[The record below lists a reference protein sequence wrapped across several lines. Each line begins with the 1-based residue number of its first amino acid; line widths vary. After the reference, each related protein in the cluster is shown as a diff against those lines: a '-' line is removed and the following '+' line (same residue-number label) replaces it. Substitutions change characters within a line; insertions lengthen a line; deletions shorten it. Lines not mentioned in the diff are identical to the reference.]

1 PRPCT
6 RPWAAPCVRPSA
18 SRATW
23 CPAPRGSCDG
33 GRRFPSPLGGEG
45 GSRSET
51 DEGDVDVT
59 LRPVACGRSP
69 LIRAP
74 PAPTFSPEGRRKIR
88 RGRRAVNVTLIGYG
102 SGNVASVRFALE
114 RLGARVRIT
123 DDPADVDEA
132 ERIILPG
139 VGAAGYAMQRLKA
152 LDLIE
157 PLRRFQRPLLGVC
170 LGQQLLCET
179 SAEDEDAENGGAD
192 LLGLIPGRVEA
203 ILPAPSRPSPH
214 MGWSRLTTRR
224 DDPLLDGVK
233 DGDWAYFVHGYVCP

>member
-1 PRPCT
+1 
-6 RPWAAPCVRPSA
+6 
-18 SRATW
+18 
-23 CPAPRGSCDG
+23 
-33 GRRFPSPLGGEG
+33 
-45 GSRSET
+45 
-51 DEGDVDVT
+51 
-59 LRPVACGRSP
+59 
-69 LIRAP
+69 
-74 PAPTFSPEGRRKIR
+74 
-88 RGRRAVNVTLIGYG
+88 VNVTLIGYG

-123 DDPADVDEA
+123 DDPADVAEA

-139 VGAAGYAMQRLKA
+139 VGAAGYAMQRLQA

-170 LGQQLLCET
+170 LGQQLLFDA

-214 MGWSRLTTRR
+214 MGWSRLTIRR
-224 DDPLLDGVK
+224 DDPLLNGVK
-233 DGDWAYFVHGYVCP
+233 NGDWAYFVHGFVCPDGPATLVAADYGAPVPAVVNSANRWGCQFHPERSAAVGARILKNFLELPA

>member
-1 PRPCT
+1 
-6 RPWAAPCVRPSA
+6 
-18 SRATW
+18 
-23 CPAPRGSCDG
+23 
-33 GRRFPSPLGGEG
+33 
-45 GSRSET
+45 
-51 DEGDVDVT
+51 
-59 LRPVACGRSP
+59 
-69 LIRAP
+69 
-74 PAPTFSPEGRRKIR
+74 
-88 RGRRAVNVTLIGYG
+88 VNVTLIGYG

-170 LGQQLLCET
+170 LGQQLLFDA
-179 SAEDEDAENGGAD
+179 SAEDGEAD

-233 DGDWAYFVHGYVCP
+233 DGDWAYFVHGYVCPDGPATLAAADYGVAVPAMVNSANRWGCQFHPERSAALGARILKNFLELPA

>member
-1 PRPCT
+1 
-6 RPWAAPCVRPSA
+6 
-18 SRATW
+18 
-23 CPAPRGSCDG
+23 
-33 GRRFPSPLGGEG
+33 
-45 GSRSET
+45 
-51 DEGDVDVT
+51 
-59 LRPVACGRSP
+59 
-69 LIRAP
+69 
-74 PAPTFSPEGRRKIR
+74 
-88 RGRRAVNVTLIGYG
+88 VNVTLIGYG

-170 LGQQLLCET
+170 LGQQLLFDA
-179 SAEDEDAENGGAD
+179 SAEDGEAD

-203 ILPAPSRPSPH
+203 LLPAPSRPSPH

-233 DGDWAYFVHGYVCP
+233 DGDWAYFVHGYVCPDGPATLAAADYGVAVPAMVNSANRWGCQFHPERAAALGARILKNFLELPA